1 MKKMFYYIKMK
12 NTTPL
17 HIGNGS
23 STFTDL
29 DVIKDKEGKFFIPGT
44 SLTGCFYHF
53 LDDEDKKIINL
64 FFI

>member
-44 SLTGCFYHF
+44 SLTGCFITF
-53 LDDEDKKIINL
+53 
-64 FFI
+64 